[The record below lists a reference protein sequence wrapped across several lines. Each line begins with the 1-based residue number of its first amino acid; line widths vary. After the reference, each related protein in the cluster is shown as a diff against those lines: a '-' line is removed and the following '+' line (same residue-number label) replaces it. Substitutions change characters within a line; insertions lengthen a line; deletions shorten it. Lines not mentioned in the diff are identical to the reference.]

1 MSECTASGCGIPI
14 AAAQDRDQAK
24 IMVLLGSDV
33 IGSGDDELGSKL
45 MINFIKTLG
54 EMGSELWRLVLIN
67 NGVKLAVTDSPVYSD
82 LRALEKEGRTIL
94 CCGTCLAHFGLAEAE
109 KAGVTTN
116 MVDIVTAMQLADK
129 VICP

>member
-1 MSECTASGCGIPI
+1 MSECTASGCG
-14 AAAQDRDQAK
+14 ASAVEKDQDQPK

-33 IGSGDDELGSKL
+33 IGSGDDVLGSKL

-67 NGVKLAVTDSPVYSD
+67 NGVKLAVTDSPVYE
-82 LRALEKEGRTIL
+82 ALKALQDDGLTIL
-94 CCGTCLAHFGLAEAE
+94 CCGTCLAHFGLAEAD